1 MVVVKEFRNHT
12 ELNDY
17 LRNNPIPTEFNIIPI
32 ARLFENPAT
41 KLLTNTITYILI
53 IN

>member
-1 MVVVKEFRNHT
+1 MAQVKEFRNHT

-17 LRNNPIPTEFNIIPI
+17 LRSNPMISEFHIVPI

-41 KLLTNTITYILI
+41 KLLTNTITYVLI
-53 IN
+53 MN